1 MSAFILKGRIKL
13 EMYSNEGSSVTKGQ
27 PAGNIFA
34 NRIVLAIMTSNF
46 LLQLGIWV
54 RNFAILLYVTEI
66 TNNDP
71 VYVSLISVAEFAPIF
86 IFSFI
91 GGTFADRWKPKLTM
105 VWCDLLSA
113 LSIGVVLLTLIYG
126 SWQTIFFATLVS
138 AILSQFSM
146 PSAMRLLKQHVPG
159 EQLQS
164 VMAMFQSLMAIFM
177 VIGPVIGALVY
188 QKFGIYTSIG
198 VMGTMFLLSG
208 LVLMFLPRDMEK
220 AKTEVESNFKK
231 ELADG
236 FRYVMSSKI
245 LKSMGGV
252 FAVCGLAVGLISPLM
267 IFVTIE
273 NLGMNKDF
281 LQWLLMANGA
291 GMLVGGGVV
300 FAISKKISP
309 QKLLAIGIFASMIF
323 TIGIGWSTSI
333 PLTILLQVLNGMF
346 FPCIHIGI
354 NTLILKNSEEAFVG
368 RVNGVLTPLFMGMM
382 VIGMSVSG
390 IVKVPLTLFGV
401 YLVSGV
407 LFLIGSLL
415 VVPLFKIKE
424 EDSFDQPVYEGQE

>member
-1 MSAFILKGRIKL
+1 
-13 EMYSNEGSSVTKGQ
+13 MYDNKESSVIEGKPTGS
-27 PAGNIFA
+27 IYA

-86 IFSFI
+86 LFSFI

-105 VWCDLLSA
+105 VTCDILSA
-113 LSIGVVLLTLIYG
+113 VSVFVVLITLVYG

-146 PSAMRLLKQHVPG
+146 PSAMRLLKQHVPE

-177 VIGPVIGALVY
+177 VIGPVIGAFVY

-208 LVLMFLPRDMEK
+208 FVLMLLPPDFEK
-220 AKTEVESNFKK
+220 EKSEEESNFKK
-231 ELADG
+231 ELVDG
-236 FRYVMSSKI
+236 FRYVFSNKI
-245 LKSMGGV
+245 LKAMGAI
-252 FAVCGLAVGLISPLM
+252 FAVCGLAIGLISPLM

-273 NLGMNKDF
+273 NLGKTKEF

-300 FAISKKISP
+300 MAFSKKISP
-309 QKLLAIGIFASMIF
+309 QMLLGIGIFASMVA
-323 TIGIGWSTSI
+323 TIGIGWSTSVVI
-333 PLTILLQVLNGMF
+333 TILFQIFNGLF

-354 NTLILKNSEEAFVG
+354 NTLILKNTDVLFVG
-368 RVNGVLTPLFMGMM
+368 RVNGVLNPLFMGMM
-382 VIGMSVSG
+382 VIGMSASG
-390 IVKVPLTLFGV
+390 ILKVPLTLFGV
-401 YLVSGV
+401 YSLSGV
-407 LFLIGSLL
+407 LLL
-415 VVPLFKIKE
+415 VGVLLTIPLFKIEDDSLLQPGVDEKE
-424 EDSFDQPVYEGQE
+424 